1 MIKFLK
7 QLFCRHEYLY
17 QGHQKISDIMIKPS
31 FWGMKAGFIGLQDY
45 QIQLQEYGSVIHK
58 ETCAK
63 CGTKKE
69 SKCFNPEFHQK

>member
-1 MIKFLK
+1 
-7 QLFCRHEYLY
+7 
-17 QGHQKISDIMIKPS
+17 MIKPS